1 MLTKVQYL
9 ILRHNT
15 WYCEMVIPKD
25 VKHFFGNKTKFH
37 KTTGC
42 KTDQMK
48 LAEIQAKK
56 MVYEWK
62 SQIKQA
68 RSNSNDPI
76 FNDALAL
83 RRHIKEYQAYDK
95 NNLPKDFPKELDIDL
110 FKDQVLDSVLEEIQ
124 EIESKK
130 GSDVAKDV
138 SNVAFGKR
146 RYLKNLINDWE
157 LNELSRR
164 LEPKTVDGRK
174 SNINLIC
181 QTFPTIDRFFKEDS
195 VKDWLTTLHT
205 SGKYTASRIGKIC
218 DAGKSFYN
226 YLEDIGEFKEIKVS
240 QSLSN
245 PFVVPK
251 QLRIGKN
258 KKSKQQ
264 YFKKEWIPM
273 TVDEVICCYQEVFNK
288 GDDQQLLD
296 LIEIGAYTGMR
307 IEEICSLKID
317 DVDIKVGSIKVTDSK
332 TISGIREVPIHSKLK
347 TKIKKLI
354 RNSEDGYLISG
365 LTLNKYQDRSNAIG
379 KRFGRLKT
387 GLGFER
393 LKVFHSIRKTVSTT
407 FENNEVLENIV
418 ADIIGHDKPRMTY
431 GTYSSGTNIKIKKQK
446 IELLNYD
453 WDKKVKSPHQLKE
466 EKEKKE
472 KIRVDKFKK

>member
-1 MLTKVQYL
+1 MNNPRYL
-9 ILRHNT
+9 RLVHNT
-15 WYCEMVIPKD
+15 WYCEMLIPKD

-42 KTDQMK
+42 KSDQTK
-48 LAEIQAKK
+48 LAEIQAMK

-62 SQIKQA
+62 RQIKQA

-76 FNDALAL
+76 FNNALSL
-83 RRHIKEYQAYDK
+83 RRYIKEYESYDK
-95 NNLPKDFPKELDIDL
+95 TNLPKDFPKELDIEL
-110 FKDQVLDSVLEEIQ
+110 FKDQVLDSVLEEIE
-124 EIESKK
+124 EIEKES
-130 GSDVAKDV
+130 GIEVANDI

-146 RYLKNLINDWE
+146 SYLKNLISDWE
-157 LNELSRR
+157 VNELSRR

-181 QTFPTIDRFFKEDS
+181 QTFPTIDRLFKEDS
-195 VKDWLTTLHT
+195 VKNWLISLHS
-205 SGKYTASRIGKIC
+205 SGQYTASRIGKIC

-226 YLEDIGEFKEIKVS
+226 YLEEIGEFKEY
-240 QSLSN
+240 QTTNLLSN
-245 PFVVPK
+245 PFIVPK

-258 KKSKQQ
+258 RKSKQQ
-264 YFKKEWIPM
+264 YYKKEWIPL
-273 TVDEVICCYQEVFNK
+273 TVDEVICCYQEVLNK

-296 LIEIGAYTGMR
+296 LIQIGAYTGMR

-317 DVDIKVGSIKVTDSK
+317 DIDIKSGSLKVTDSK

-347 TKIKKLI
+347 TRIKQLI
-354 RNSEDGYLISG
+354 KNSEDGYLISG
-365 LTLNKYQDRSNAIG
+365 LTMNKYHDRSNAIG

-387 GLGFER
+387 GLGFPS

-431 GTYSSGTNIKIKKQK
+431 GKYSSGTNLKIKKEK

-453 WDKKVKSPHQLKE
+453 WSRRVKSPIQLLKD
-466 EKEKKE
+466 KEKKE
-472 KIRVDKFKK
+472 LDRIKSLSKK